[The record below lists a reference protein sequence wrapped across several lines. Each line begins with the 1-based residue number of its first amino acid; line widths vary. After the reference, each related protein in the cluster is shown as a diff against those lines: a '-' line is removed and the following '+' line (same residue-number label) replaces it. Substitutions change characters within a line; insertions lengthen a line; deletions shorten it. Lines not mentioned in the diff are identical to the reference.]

1 MEREGQS
8 EIEPSDMRLI
18 LQSIILINLQKK
30 ESVCYVRKSVSQ
42 IPLLDDL
49 QDESSNRTTNDENQE
64 EMEG

>member
-8 EIEPSDMRLI
+8 EIEPVIWRLI
-18 LQSIILINLQKK
+18 LQSIILITEKGK
-30 ESVCYVRKSVSQ
+30 CMSCPEIGFPY

-49 QDESSNRTTNDENQE
+49 QDESSNLTTNDENQE